1 MLISFDV
8 KNYQSIRESQG
19 ISFVASRLKDNP
31 DGLLRH
37 EAIRDT
43 ELLPAILVYGPNAA
57 GKSNLLKSIKSMIN
71 TVLNSHTRGGPGS
84 EIPTWHPFKLRRDT
98 ENQPTSYNM
107 NFIVEDVHYRYGF
120 SVSRNFIEEEWLFS
134 FPYGTP
140 RRLFERNKENFIF
153 GRHLKGRNTA
163 ISEFTRNNSLFLSAA
178 AQNDHDQLT
187 SIYNFFSSIQI
198 ETSLSISAPNIVQK
212 FKDEHNWNIDE
223 DVIDFLKK
231 INTGIVGFQVKKRQI
246 PQEALDISKKL
257 DVAVRSIFG
266 DKESDFRIT
275 SSMDID
281 KIIEL
286 QHEGGRGKRAYLPIE
301 MESSGT
307 LRLMSALPK
316 IFGALINGGIVAI
329 DELDL
334 SLHTQAAEALLE
346 LFCSSETNVKG
357 AQLIASTHD
366 TNLLQASFLRRDQ
379 VWFVEK
385 NQSGETELYPLTDIK
400 TRTTDNIERGYL
412 QGRFGAVPR

>member
-1 MLISFDV
+1 
-8 KNYQSIRESQG
+8 
-19 ISFVASRLKDNP
+19 
-31 DGLLRH
+31 
-37 EAIRDT
+37 
-43 ELLPAILVYGPNAA
+43 
-57 GKSNLLKSIKSMIN
+57 
-71 TVLNSHTRGGPGS
+71 
-84 EIPTWHPFKLRRDT
+84 
-98 ENQPTSYNM
+98 
-107 NFIVEDVHYRYGF
+107 
-120 SVSRNFIEEEWLFS
+120 
-134 FPYGTP
+134 
-140 RRLFERNKENFIF
+140 
-153 GRHLKGRNTA
+153 
-163 ISEFTRNNSLFLSAA
+163 
-178 AQNDHDQLT
+178 
-187 SIYNFFSSIQI
+187 
-198 ETSLSISAPNIVQK
+198 VQK